1 MSKTTWAARTAKF
14 AVLATVFAAGGT
26 GVAVA
31 GSTTGSGGVGSGNQV
46 SVPLSISATICG
58 NAIALLG
65 DAFGG
70 CESAASASSASHSST
85 SHHNASHNSA
95 PASGAAAGSQTTSG
109 SHSIAGGNQVSAPVS
124 VPVTVCGNAAA
135 VLGRG
140 MGGCEPAASA
150 SGAAASS
157 QTTSGS
163 HSIAGGNQVSAPVN
177 APVTVCGNSL
187 SVAGRAESSCAPG
200 GAPASGAAAGSQTTS
215 GSHSIAGGNQVS
227 APVNVPVTVCGNA
240 AAVLGRAMGGCEPAA
255 SASGAAASSQTTSGS
270 HSIAGGN
277 QVSAPVNAP
286 VTVCGNSLSVAGRA
300 ESSCAPGGAPASGAA
315 AGSQTTSGSHSI
327 AGGNQVS
334 APVNAPVTVCGN
346 APAVLGRAMGGCEPA
361 ASASGAAASSQ
372 TTSG

>member
-1 MSKTTWAARTAKF
+1 MSRTTWAARTAKF

-46 SVPLSISATICG
+46 SVPLSISATVCG
-58 NAIALLG
+58 NAIAVLG

-70 CESAASASSASHSST
+70 CESAASASSASHHINASHHSSSHSSTSHHSTSQHST
-85 SHHNASHNSA
+85 SHHNASHNS
-95 PASGAAAGSQTTSG
+95 
-109 SHSIAGGNQVSAPVS
+109 
-124 VPVTVCGNAAA
+124 
-135 VLGRG
+135 
-140 MGGCEPAASA
+140 ASA

-200 GAPASGAAAGSQTTS
+200 GAPASGAAASSQTTS

-227 APVNVPVTVCGNA
+227 APVNAPVTVCGNAPSVAGRAESSSAPGGAPASGAAASSQTTSGSHSIAGGNQVSAPVSVPVTVCGNA

-277 QVSAPVNAP
+277 QV
-286 VTVCGNSLSVAGRA
+286 
-300 ESSCAPGGAPASGAA
+300 
-315 AGSQTTSGSHSI
+315 
-327 AGGNQVS
+327 
-334 APVNAPVTVCGN
+334 
-346 APAVLGRAMGGCEPA
+346 
-361 ASASGAAASSQ
+361 
-372 TTSG
+372 